1 MALEGPSGSDG
12 VPDPTP
18 GISSEARARLQVEK
32 GLAGNSVGLLGGT
45 VLGISCVA
53 PAYTLTATIGLVAA
67 TAGVKM
73 PIIFIAGFIP
83 MLFAAYAYREFNKV
97 DPDCGT
103 SFTWTTRAFGPYVG
117 FLGGWAAILATII
130 VLANLAGIGVQFFYQ
145 LLGSLLKN
153 EDLGALWEN
162 RAINVLTCIAFLLV
176 ATAIAYRGITT
187 TEKVQYVL
195 VFFQL
200 GVLILFSVMALT
212 QSGGPDDPEGLAFSW
227 DWFNPFTGLSM
238 TALVAGL
245 SASIFSFWGWDSA
258 LTVNEE
264 SKDSEKTPGRAA
276 LLAVVSILLTYLL
289 VSVSTLM
296 YAGNG
301 DKGLGLGNAGI
312 ADNVFGALAEPVMG
326 TPWNNLLFLAVLASS
341 AASLMTTF
349 LPTTRTMLG
358 MASYGALPK
367 RFASIHPKYLTPG
380 YGTVVAGIVA
390 GTFYSVLTFVSE
402 AVLFDTILS
411 LGLMICFYY
420 GLTAIGCVWYFRH
433 ELFTS
438 FYNFFF
444 KFLLP
449 FLGGLG
455 LWFVFFVTIRDSAD
469 PEYSGSSIF
478 GVGTVLVLGLGLILS
493 GVVVMLIIR
502 ARQPAFFRGET
513 LRRDTPT
520 LIIPE

>member
-1 MALEGPSGSDG
+1 MTIEGSARPAGEGEESHSDG
-12 VPDPTP
+12 HHHP
-18 GISSEARARLQVEK
+18 QVEK
-32 GLAGNSVGLLGGT
+32 GLSANSVGLLGGT

-67 TAGVKM
+67 VAGVKM
-73 PIIFIAGFIP
+73 PVIFIAGFIP

-117 FLGGWAAILATII
+117 WLGGWAAILATII

-145 LLGSLLKN
+145 LLGSLFN
-153 EDLGALWEN
+153 NPDLGDLWNN
-162 RAINVLTCIAFLLV
+162 RVVNVGTCLLFLLM

-187 TEKVQYVL
+187 TEKVQFVL

-200 GVLILFSVMALT
+200 GVLVLFSVMAFAKA
-212 QSGGPDDPEGLAFSW
+212 GGPDDPGGLAFSW
-227 DWFNPFTGLSM
+227 DWFNPFTGLTV
-238 TALVAGL
+238 TALVTGL

-264 SKDSEKTPGRAA
+264 SKDAEKTPGRAA

-296 YAGNG
+296 YAGDG
-301 DKGLGLGNAGI
+301 TEGLGLQNEDI
-312 ADNVFGALAEPVMG
+312 SDNVFGALAEPVMG
-326 TPWNNLLFLAVLASS
+326 TPLNNLLFLAVLASS

-367 RFASIHPKYLTPG
+367 RFASIHPRYLTPA
-380 YGTVVAGIVA
+380 YGTVVAGIIA
-390 GTFYSVLTFVSE
+390 GTFYAVLTFVSE
-402 AVLFDTILS
+402 SVLFDTILS

-420 GLTAIGCVWYFRH
+420 GLTAIGCVWYFRK

-438 FYNFFF
+438 FPNIIF
-444 KFLLP
+444 KFLFPL
-449 FLGGLG
+449 LGGLG

-478 GVGTVLVLGLGLILS
+478 GVGTVLVLGLGLILL
-493 GVVVMLIIR
+493 GVVVMLIMR

-513 LRRDTPT
+513 LNRGTPS
-520 LIIPE
+520 LIVPE